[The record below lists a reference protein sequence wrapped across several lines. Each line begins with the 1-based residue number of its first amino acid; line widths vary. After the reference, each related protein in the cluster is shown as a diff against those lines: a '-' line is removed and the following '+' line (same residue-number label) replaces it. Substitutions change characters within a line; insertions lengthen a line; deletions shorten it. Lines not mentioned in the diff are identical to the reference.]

1 MKKVKYILATLLF
14 ITSLSVI
21 AESWYQVEI
30 IIFDRINPN
39 INEEKWSNEDPI
51 IIPYIIEL
59 SPHEET
65 EIEQEPIPYMIMDE
79 KSNRMNGVYRV
90 LRLSSEYRPLM
101 HLSWQQPATKRQ
113 QSRYIHIMKDDSEEE
128 ISSIDNQED
137 LIEPEFIEDFKNP
150 NKIID
155 GSIRIRSG
163 FFLHVDLNLYYYRD
177 LFVEDTIIKEDTE
190 FSETKSEKLIIGLK
204 ESRKIKLNEIHY
216 FDNPLYGVILQVS
229 RLNDS

>member
-1 MKKVKYILATLLF
+1 MKIELYA
-14 ITSLSVI
+14 S
-21 AESWYQVEI
+21 
-30 IIFDRINPN
+30 N

-51 IIPYIIEL
+51 IIPYINEL

-101 HLSWQQPATKRQ
+101 HLSWQQPATKRK

-137 LIEPEFIEDFKNP
+137 SIEPEFIEDFKNP

-155 GSIRIRSG
+155 GTIRIRSG

-190 FSETKSEKLIIGLK
+190 FSETKLSC
-204 ESRKIKLNEIHY
+204 
-216 FDNPLYGVILQVS
+216 VILILAKS
-229 RLNDS
+229 SLISTNK

>member
-1 MKKVKYILATLLF
+1 
-14 ITSLSVI
+14 
-21 AESWYQVEI
+21 
-30 IIFDRINPN
+30 
-39 INEEKWSNEDPI
+39 
-51 IIPYIIEL
+51 
-59 SPHEET
+59 
-65 EIEQEPIPYMIMDE
+65 MDE

-101 HLSWQQPATKRQ
+101 HLSWQQPATKRK

-137 LIEPEFIEDFKNP
+137 SIEPEFIEDFKNP

-155 GSIRIRSG
+155 GSIRIRSD
-163 FFLHVDLNLYYYRD
+163 FYLHVDLNLYYYRD
-177 LFVEDTIIKEDTE
+177 LFVDDAAIKEDTE

-204 ESRKIKLNEIHY
+204 ESRKIKLNERHY
-216 FDNPLYGVILQVS
+216 FDNPKYGVILQVS

>member
-1 MKKVKYILATLLF
+1 MKKIKYILATLIFL
-14 ITSLSVI
+14 ISLSVL
-21 AESWYQVEI
+21 AEDWYQVEI

-59 SPHEET
+59 SSHQET
-65 EIEQEPIPYMIMDE
+65 TIGQEPIPYMIMDE

-137 LIEPEFIEDFKNP
+137 SIEPEFIEDFKNQERIILGSESDSVNIIEDVYRKVFP
-150 NKIID
+150 ETVIVQTGSAEAEMVKYFCNAFLATKVSFANEMKILCDSLNID
-155 GSIRIRSG
+155 YNS
-163 FFLHVDLNLYYYRD
+163 
-177 LFVEDTIIKEDTE
+177 TII
-190 FSETKSEKLIIGLK
+190 S
-204 ESRKIKLNEIHY
+204 KIKKY
-216 FDNPLYGVILQVS
+216 
-229 RLNDS
+229 

>member
-1 MKKVKYILATLLF
+1 MKK
-14 ITSLSVI
+14 
-21 AESWYQVEI
+21 
-30 IIFDRINPN
+30 
-39 INEEKWSNEDPI
+39 KWSNEDPI

-59 SPHEET
+59 SSHEET
-65 EIEQEPIPYMIMDE
+65 TIGQEPIPYMIMDE

-101 HLSWQQPATKRQ
+101 HLSWQQPATERQ

-128 ISSIDNQED
+128 ISSIDNQEN

-163 FFLHVDLNLYYYRD
+163 FFLYVDLNLYYYRD
-177 LFVEDTIIKEDTE
+177 LFVDETIIKEDTE
-190 FSETKSEKLIIGLK
+190 FSEKKSEKLIIGLK
-204 ESRKIKLNEIHY
+204 ESRKIKLNERHY